1 MRIEED
7 TAPKRKTRQSE
18 FVDRVKAPMFG
29 VLCALENIL
38 GSSDPLT
45 ESASKFYS
53 EVKDKHQ
60 SFIDSRPKTKTRK

>member
-38 GSSDPLT
+38 GATDPLT
-45 ESASKFYS
+45 ESARSLYEK
-53 EVKDKHQ
+53 VKERHE
-60 SFIDSRPKTKTRK
+60 SLVPRKAK